1 MTEYCTVIAPTL
13 NRAVQQTAVKEVT
26 RALPSLAEWG
36 VPHKTNAD
44 GSLASI
50 SCVAASISTGEG
62 TAKLKPKLHIPHQYR
77 IVQ

>member
-62 TAKLKPKLHIPHQYR
+62 AAKQKLKLYTPHQYH